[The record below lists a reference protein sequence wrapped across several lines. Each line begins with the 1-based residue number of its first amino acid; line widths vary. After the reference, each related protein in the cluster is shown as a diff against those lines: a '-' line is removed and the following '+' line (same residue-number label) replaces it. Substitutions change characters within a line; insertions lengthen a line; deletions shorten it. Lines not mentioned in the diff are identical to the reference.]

1 MLLFHRE
8 VQTTGDMEKIM
19 PLLQDFASIAKSSGM
34 NLHTWAGYNGCVA
47 GTVQFNVNYENLAEG
62 AEMNAKLQSQKA
74 WWETLRKFREHV
86 ISTQADTVYTYMR
99 GGTTNVDIPIGT
111 FIQQNYFQYNGSDFV
126 SALTWMNEL
135 VELAKSITGV
145 DANIGTST
153 YGTLGHMGYFA
164 GYASMAQIDEAREK
178 LMANPEWFPK
188 FLEGQKYSIP
198 GTVVQR
204 HIVKIA

>member
-1 MLLFHRE
+1 MLLVHRE

-34 NLHTWAGYNGCVA
+34 TLHTWAGYNGCVA

-99 GGTTNVDIPIGT
+99 GGTANVDIPIGT

-153 YGTLGHMGYFA
+153 YGTLGHMVYFA

>member
-34 NLHTWAGYNGCVA
+34 ALHTWAGYNGCVA

-62 AEMNAKLQSQKA
+62 AELNAKLQSQKA

-86 ISTQADTVYTYMR
+86 ISTQEDTIYTYLR
-99 GGTTNVDIPIGT
+99 GGTANAEIPLGT
-111 FIQQNYFQYNGSDFV
+111 LIQQNYFQFNGNDFMG
-126 SALTWMNEL
+126 ALAWLNDL
-135 VELAKSITGV
+135 VELTKSITGV

-164 GYASMAQIDEAREK
+164 GYASMAQIDEARAK
-178 LMANPEWFPK
+178 LMAHPDWFSK
-188 FLEGQKYSIP
+188 FLEGSKYATA

-204 HIVKIA
+204 HIIKIA